1 MAFEIVDLAISIVI
15 LIFGFSIFTAVV
27 NDYRMITTVSRLLR
41 KRVRVSAFREL
52 AIPIY
57 PSLMRLEVINV
68 KSLTEGVDVEIQGNT
83 IKVINNGIVSNT
95 DIKILIDAVVVGRL
109 GDYPVRGVIV
119 LSPY

>member
-27 NDYRMITTVSRLLR
+27 NDYRMVTTVSRLLR

-57 PSLMRLEVINV
+57 LSLMRLEIINV
-68 KSLTEGVDVEIQGNT
+68 KPLTEGVNVEIQGNA